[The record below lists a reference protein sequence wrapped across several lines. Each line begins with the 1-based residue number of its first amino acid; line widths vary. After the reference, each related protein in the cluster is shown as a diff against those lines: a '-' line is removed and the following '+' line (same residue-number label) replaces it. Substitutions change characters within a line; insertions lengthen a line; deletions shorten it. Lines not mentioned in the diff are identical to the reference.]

1 MDDAIALEDDR
12 ETVVVPARDR
22 RLRLRASADR
32 GMAGGRRAELL
43 LDLVHGEAAFR
54 PIELRLAHL
63 YRVVDDEGFGDR
75 GARPERLTVEC
86 VALCVAVSVWSAVGI
101 PC

>member
-1 MDDAIALEDDR
+1 MDDAIALEDYR

-54 PIELRLAHL
+54 PLELRLAYL
-63 YRVVDDEGFGDR
+63 YLVVHDESFGDR
-75 GARPERLTVEC
+75 GARQRTAAQHGGQNAGLHATTLPRD
-86 VALCVAVSVWSAVGI
+86 SW
-101 PC
+101 